1 MEDNKNKNK
10 KNNMQN
16 KNIAHNGD
24 LLGGLLKPIINQENG
39 GISSK
44 LGNIGNEDHKSLF
57 KDN

>member
-1 MEDNKNKNK
+1 
-10 KNNMQN
+10 MQN